1 MYEFLQW
8 VTWAAF
14 IAGCIEPIKI
24 VAERWHLKTRL
35 ADEGYA
41 ALLWVLAFVGGLI
54 IAFAFEADLFLSM
67 TGEMKFESYVGK
79 IAGAIALAG
88 GELFIAEVWDW
99 KHLLRKLKPIKPEEP
114 TPDA

>member
-1 MYEFLQW
+1 MYELTQW

-24 VAERWHLKTRL
+24 VADRWHLKTRL
-35 ADEGYA
+35 TNEGYA
-41 ALLWVLAFVGGLI
+41 ALLWGLAFAISLI
-54 IAFAFEADLFLSM
+54 ITFAFEADLFLSM
-67 TGEMKFESYVGK
+67 TGEMKFESFVGK

-88 GELFIAEVWDW
+88 GELFMAEVWDW
-99 KHLLRKLKPIKPEEP
+99 KHLLRKLKPVKAKEL